1 MTQTIG
7 NPLSWGARHLS
18 AAGHALGDAA
28 RHVGGDEAQ
37 ALPRLQPLEMSD
49 LTTALRLGAQDFAA
63 MRSDAVMAAVLY
75 PIIGVFLIWATLHQG
90 ALPLI
95 FPLVSGFALVG
106 PVAAL
111 GFYELSRRREAGEDP
126 SWMDAFGVVKA
137 PGFGGIVLL
146 SIGLAAL
153 FIAWLITAWAI
164 HRLTMGA
171 APNDSAS
178 AFLDTVFSTEGGRR
192 MVMIGLPVG
201 FVFALVALSVSVISF
216 PLMLDR
222 DIGLPRA
229 VITSV
234 RVVRQNP
241 AVMLAWGAIVVAG
254 LLIGALPF
262 LLGLAVTLP
271 ILGHATWHL
280 YRRAVI

>member
-7 NPLSWGARHLS
+7 NPLSWGAKNLN
-18 AAGHALGDAA
+18 AVGHALGNAA
-28 RHVGGDEAQ
+28 RHAGGGGEQ
-37 ALPRLQPLEMSD
+37 SMPRLQPLEMSD
-49 LTTALRLGAQDFAA
+49 LREALRLGVQDFIA
-63 MRSDAVMAAVLY
+63 MRGDIVMAAVLY
-75 PIIGVFLIWATLHQG
+75 PIIGIGLILSTLHQG

-95 FPLVSGFALVG
+95 FPLVAGFALVG

-111 GFYELSRRREAGEDP
+111 GFYELSRRREAGEEP
-126 SWMDAFGVVKA
+126 SWMDVFGVFKA

-146 SIGLAAL
+146 SIGLAVL
-153 FIAWLITAWAI
+153 LIAWLIVAWGI

-171 APNDSAS
+171 APSDNAT
-178 AFLDTVFSTEGGRR
+178 AFFDAVFSTEAGRR
-192 MVMIGLPVG
+192 MMLIGIPVG
-201 FVFALVALSVSVISF
+201 FVFALVALAVSVISF

-229 VITSV
+229 VVTSV
-234 RVVRQNP
+234 RLVRQNP
-241 AVMLAWGAIVVAG
+241 LVMLAWGAVVVAG
-254 LLIGALPF
+254 LVIGALPF

-271 ILGHATWHL
+271 VLGHATWHL

>member
-7 NPLSWGARHLS
+7 NPLSWGARQLS

-28 RHVGGDEAQ
+28 HHVGGDAAETM
-37 ALPRLQPLEMSD
+37 PRLQPLTMSD
-49 LTTALRLGAQDFAA
+49 LTTALRLGLRDFAA
-63 MRSDAVMAAVLY
+63 MRSDVVMAAILY

-95 FPLVSGFALVG
+95 FPLVAGFALVG

-111 GFYELSRRREAGEDP
+111 GFYELSRRREAGQEP
-126 SWMDAFGVVKA
+126 SWTDVFGVVRA
-137 PGFGGIVLL
+137 PGFGGIILL

-153 FIAWLITAWAI
+153 FVVWLIVAWGI

-171 APNDSAS
+171 APNDSATG
-178 AFLDTVFSTEGGRR
+178 FLDAIFSTEGGGR
-192 MVMIGLPVG
+192 MVLVGIPVG
-201 FVFALVALSVSVISF
+201 FVFALVALSVSVVSF

-229 VITSV
+229 VVTSV
-234 RVVRQNP
+234 RVVRKNP
-241 AVMLAWGAIVVAG
+241 VVMLVWGAIVVAG
-254 LLIGALPF
+254 LAIGALPF

>member
-7 NPLSWGARHLS
+7 NPLSWGARNLS

-28 RHVGGDEAQ
+28 RHIGGNEAE

-49 LTTALRLGAQDFAA
+49 LTAALRKGMSDFSA
-63 MRSDAVMAAVLY
+63 MRGDLVMATLLY
-75 PIIGVFLIWATLHQG
+75 PIIGVGLIWATLHQG

-95 FPLVSGFALVG
+95 FPLASGFALVG

-111 GFYELSRRREAGEDP
+111 GFYELSRRRELREEP
-126 SWMDAFGVVKA
+126 SWMDVFGVLKA

-146 SIGLAAL
+146 AIGLAAL
-153 FIAWLITAWAI
+153 FIAWLITAWGI

-171 APNDSAS
+171 APNGDAA
-178 AFLDTVFSTEGGRR
+178 AFLDSIFSTEGGRR
-192 MVMIGLPVG
+192 MMLIGIPVG

-222 DIGLPRA
+222 DIGLPKA
-229 VITSV
+229 VVTSV
-234 RVVRQNP
+234 RLVRQNP
-241 AVMLAWGAIVVAG
+241 VVMLAWGAIVVAG
-254 LLIGALPF
+254 LVIGALPF